1 MDPTLHLNVSAY
13 IPEDYVEDGHQRL
26 SLYKRL
32 SASHQIGD
40 LALLHGETQ
49 DRYGPLPDPV
59 ERLFEVMQIKLLA
72 SQLHIETL
80 EARGGTI
87 SLTFVENSPLSES
100 GFQWLMDYAEGNI
113 QFHSPRSCEIVI
125 GHEEWT
131 GIVQELNTIL
141 TGLKGHVPQLLP
153 TS

>member
-1 MDPTLHLNVSAY
+1 MCSSDL
-13 IPEDYVEDGHQRL
+13 
-26 SLYKRL
+26 
-32 SASHQIGD
+32 ASHQIGD

-72 SQLHIETL
+72 TQLRIETV
-80 EARGGTI
+80 EARGGTL
-87 SLTFVENSPLSES
+87 SVSFVENTPISES
-100 GFQWLMDYAEGNI
+100 GFQWLMDYAQDRI
-113 QFHSPRSCEIVI
+113 TFHSPRSFDMVI
-125 GHEEWT
+125 GHEEWS

-141 TGLKGHVPQLLP
+141 TGLKGHVPELLP